1 MFALYKKE
9 LSSFFSS
16 LTGYLTMIVFLV
28 VTGLM
33 LWVFK
38 SGFNLLDYKYAG
50 LDGLFLLG
58 PFLYLF
64 LIPAITM
71 KMFAEEKR
79 NGTLELLL
87 TKPLSEMTIVT
98 AKFLAGLTLV
108 VVSLIPTVVYYWS
121 VYRLGDPVGNIDTG
135 SVVGSYIG
143 LVFLGAAFVS
153 IGLFASSVS
162 NNQIVAF
169 ITAALLCAF
178 CYLGFESLYQLMQ
191 GRFALLLRELG
202 LEAHYESISRGVV
215 DTRDVVYF
223 VSVTLFFMF
232 LTRMVLRWRMTSSRK
247 QNVWG
252 MAAVLLVLLF
262 VNVTSSYLFTRMDLT
277 QEKRYTLSASTKEM
291 LKELDE
297 QVLFRV
303 YLEGDDL
310 PSEYR
315 RFRNEIKD
323 MLDQFRAYSRY
334 VEYEFVNPNSMKTD
348 EEKRQFNEMLI
359 KKGLTPIPVTSE
371 EDGVQKQQIVYPS
384 MEVSYMGRETAL
396 QLQSSG
402 VSGRS
407 TDEVVNSSV
416 ESLEYNFVTAIHR
429 LTRPV
434 RAKVGFLLGHGELEK
449 IDLFDIQMSLV
460 EDYAVENVYL
470 DKNIDALT
478 GRVLDTRDSSVSVRN
493 KFDVVVIPK
502 PLRTFSDQDLYIL
515 DQYVMYG
522 GKILWLVDALDAD
535 MDSLQSKAQT
545 FATRLPTNLDDLFF
559 NYGVRVNPDLI
570 MDYRCRGIPMMGS
583 DNRMQLV
590 PWYYFPTLVPNSSH
604 PIVRNLDVLKTDFV
618 SSIDLIDN
626 DIEKTVLLTTSDHV
640 HIKNA
645 PVNIQLSDAMIEVND
660 QLFNR
665 SALPVAVLLEG
676 EFKSLYRG
684 RLASAFVERNEIAY
698 KEKCDK
704 PTQMIVISDGDMIR
718 NGTAMS
724 EQGRYPFPLGYDRYT
739 NVEFANKTFLL
750 NAINYL
756 AGDEGMINARP
767 RSISIRRLDAAKVK
781 EQRGAYQFANMFYPV
796 LAVMVLAVSVLLVRR
811 RYKKK

>member
-1 MFALYKKE
+1 VFALYKKE

-535 MDSLQSKAQT
+535 MDSLQNKAQT

>member
-348 EEKRQFNEMLI
+348 EEKRQLNEMLI
-359 KKGLTPIPVTSE
+359 KKGLMPIPVTSE

-502 PLRTFSDQDLYIL
+502 PLKTFSDQDLYIL

-535 MDSLQSKAQT
+535 MDSLQNKAQT

>member
-87 TKPLSEMTIVT
+87 TKPLSEMTIVA

-247 QNVWG
+247 QNVLG

-348 EEKRQFNEMLI
+348 EEKRQLNEMLI

-384 MEVSYMGRETAL
+384 MDVSYMGRETAL

-434 RAKVGFLLGHGELEK
+434 RAKIGFLLGHGELEK

-535 MDSLQSKAQT
+535 MDSLQNKAQT